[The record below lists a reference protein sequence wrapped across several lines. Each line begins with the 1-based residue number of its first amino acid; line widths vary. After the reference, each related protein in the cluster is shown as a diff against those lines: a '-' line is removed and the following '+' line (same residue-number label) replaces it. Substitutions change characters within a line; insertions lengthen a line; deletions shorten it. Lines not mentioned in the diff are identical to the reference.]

1 MLSDLSRNLEIPSIH
16 NGKGHSGKTDQK
28 TLAIIFQKSLLN
40 APKRLTTHVVKTSE
54 I

>member
-1 MLSDLSRNLEIPSIH
+1 MLSNLSRNLEISSTH
-16 NGKGHSGKTDQK
+16 NRKGHSRKTDRK

-40 APKRLTTHVVKTSE
+40 ASKRLTTHVVKTSE